1 MTIETESLEL
11 AIPLIDDRSEEA
23 IFAKSFDLVSFLS
36 GGKLNDRSDGEP
48 LGVLLRA
55 QAFAS
60 AEFLFRCNKLPLALI
75 VQFLSLAGVER
86 ALGAKAV
93 ANLTFTLT
101 APRSTPYTIPAGF
114 EVVTSGSSK
123 KFFTKSIL
131 VIPPGNLSG
140 TVDAEAEALGGEYN
154 IPAYSLNRITQP
166 LAFLGSVIN
175 VEPAQGGAEA
185 EPIEDAINRGMREI
199 RTQNLVSEFDFEE
212 EAERLMGAGSKAK
225 TIGLLGGDK
234 VTTTPGAI
242 HVFCLAPG
250 GEPANI
256 SVLNNVR
263 NGLADR
269 ILLGT
274 TLHVSSMEIQEVIV
288 SVYAKITNDIPADTV
303 ADSLWEAFQNY
314 LEPSNQS
321 PGETLFIEEVR
332 HQLRFVAG
340 IKLIDYIL
348 LGGLPNNLDMPEP
361 YAIGVPVAMDLHLSD
376 QSGNLF
382 ELVRGQADSL

>member
-1 MTIETESLEL
+1 MTVETESLDL
-11 AIPLIDDRSEEA
+11 FIPAIDDRSEEE
-23 IFAKSFDLVSFLS
+23 IYAKAFDLVAFLS
-36 GGKLNDRSDGEP
+36 NGILNDRSAGEP

-55 QAFAS
+55 QAFAA

-86 ALGAKAV
+86 SLGAKAT
-93 ANLTFTLT
+93 ASLTFTLT

-140 TVDAEAEALGGEYN
+140 TVDAEAEALGGDFN
-154 IPAYSLNRITQP
+154 VPAYSLNRITQP

-199 RTQNLVSEFDFEE
+199 RTQNLVSEFDFNE

-242 HVFCLAPG
+242 HIFCLAPG

-256 SVLNNVR
+256 AVLNSVR

-274 TLHVSSMEIQEVIV
+274 TLHVSSMDVEEVTV
-288 SVYAKITNDIPADTV
+288 SVYAKISNDITADEV
-303 ADSLWEAFQNY
+303 ADSLWEAFQSY
-314 LEPSNQS
+314 LEPSIQT

-340 IKLIDYIL
+340 VKLIDYIL
-348 LGGLPNNLDMPEP
+348 LNDTPNNLDMPEP
-361 YAIGVPVAMDLHLSD
+361 YSMPVPLAMSLSLAD
-376 QSGNLF
+376 ESGNLF
-382 ELVRGQADSL
+382 ELVRGLGDDL